1 MTVYDSAQ
9 PAAQA
14 QQHQLQHQ
22 NMPSPGQEGIKR
34 SSVPQLRTSDLSG
47 SLGDSFNP
55 DPRGVHVFSLCLKTD
70 LTFHVGGEAQLDI
83 RLPFDPWDD
92 RLSPGKERLKLHMIS
107 VRMAN
112 ISVMRHV
119 CICLPCSC
127 RLVARRRCFAA

>member
-1 MTVYDSAQ
+1 MTVLSRLLKLNSTNCSTRICHHLDKKELNAPVY
-9 PAAQA
+9 
-14 QQHQLQHQ
+14 L
-22 NMPSPGQEGIKR
+22 
-34 SSVPQLRTSDLSG
+34 LRTSDLSG

-119 CICLPCSC
+119 CICVPCSC